1 MACQSV
7 LEKKNGPY
15 TTCQSTNSMQNSCS
29 PIVSAN
35 PNRQQA
41 ICSQIKVAEG
51 NSEVKVSNS
60 AGPPLSSATTCA
72 GRSQLDY
79 VPIGGSV
86 IDSNSSELPLSR
98 LQSQPQLRD
107 TCQHPHSVYN
117 DHSRQPFS
125 NITNQQ
131 GKFFGQPPNNSFNSR
146 GLIDPRF
153 EQGYSDHAL
162 VNQTCINRPPVNNGM
177 SREITT
183 HVRQLNRRERT
194 SEMTC
199 LGNSAQENV
208 PKGNYSKE
216 YSNRAQL
223 TENNSENIPW
233 HDCTVSDFSENRKSN
248 QVEPKA
254 RSPEQTL
261 TENTRVNE
269 FSCGGNCPESG
280 LLESTCTRVIGVAL
294 GNNSP
299 ERKLP
304 EAMKHS
310 RCENSGGTPSQ
321 TLLVNSEENKLSET
335 GRGLMPSGF
344 KSTTGS
350 QLAEASLQSPLSGA
364 EEASVNSASVNGAL
378 NGMKSVERGLP
389 NDPALLPS
397 SLGEVNLRNNQSFA
411 GSSVPCPG
419 LGKIASENLLH
430 CAAPARLGDS
440 SGRPCLG
447 NKPSHD
453 TSLIQQPCNDSLLLD
468 NMHLSPKNLRKS
480 LEGKFRGTE
489 GPCIEVADFVSQR
502 QISRSTRSIAIA
514 SSLPNNSPIANHSPR
529 ASNPGMNR
537 TNSTGQ
543 RGSGNVLSSPGACTR
558 EPDKQN
564 NIEPRGSE
572 NDLSSPGACTREPD
586 KQNSTEP
593 RGSENDLSS
602 PGACTREPDKQNST
616 EPKGPENDL
625 SSPGACTREPD
636 KQNSTE
642 PKGPENDL
650 SSPGACTRE
659 PDKQNS
665 TEPKGPE
672 NDLSSPGAC
681 TREPDKQNS
690 TEPKGPEI
698 GLSNS
703 ITCTQGPDKQNSPGP
718 RPMGGTSF
726 SLEDFNQAQGLTALG
741 HNFLNSSGCNE
752 KANTQFHQGSG
763 GLENTHSSLEAKAPD
778 YTRPPGLTLNALG
791 DKHLDTLGS
800 SVTKHTPQ
808 YGPGVCTWEPTQT
821 NSSVTHSPDLNIQ
834 NRLESS
840 AINTDQSYTDRP
852 SPTQSNHAYSLGVCV
867 LEPTPTPSPVI
878 NSPDSNFQNSFGSY
892 TLQAEQLPSSG
903 SSPIPL
909 KHVHCPGIH
918 TLEPIQALSA
928 DSSVLKPK
936 QSHTLVGQTI
946 EINQPSSPGPQNL
959 KYCYPS
965 NTGGSKPEPLE
976 LYCKGSDALKINQ
989 AHYMRSNP
997 RSNQPLDSPWDGT
1010 LELNGQISPEAS
1022 VLEIQLRHNNCSQE
1036 VNPLEPRLAREPGRS
1051 IVESYGNAPEN
1062 SLENELSGYQSENH
1076 PIKSSLTQPNY
1087 MAYET
1092 DPKMDLNNCLSR
1104 SAKGLDFDGSISE
1117 CDSSSATGKVPN
1129 GTPEVD
1135 EQDVNNTVIV
1145 ENAISYAIS
1154 ESSHYRYYVNGQIDA
1169 CRGKF
1174 LIDTGSSISVV
1185 ATKLLEKLNQKID
1198 IEPTDRQVRTANGGF
1213 LNIKGTCSLTIRL
1226 DHLTFEQEF
1235 IIADIEE
1242 SLGILGVNFLD
1253 QYRADMGIKKRIL
1266 KTDQGKV
1273 KLHKRGAQACNKLQL
1288 CENVI
1293 IPAQSETL
1301 DKAYMP
1307 DSCLTQF
1314 STRGPSNRYVSRGLP
1329 TTTTLLESTH
1339 NQMTMSVLNE
1349 SNKNIKRRESPSLEA
1364 AQHVDQVS
1372 GFSEENE
1379 CIQKPDGQTGN
1390 TKFPLRSEQS
1400 FENLSTELN
1409 SEERHIVINN
1419 VTEKNSSGEAKQD
1432 RSVPIRISP
1441 MLKSG
1446 EISHFSG
1453 HFYDCFVIL
1462 ACLIQLTKLTLSIVF
1477 TIWLLSCVSTHLM
1490 KNDVNFIQLTLCNPI
1505 IVIDSHLKYVIVA
1518 SLLKSFV
1525 EGITITQCQG
1535 HIIRLW
1541 KREPDKF
1548 VSIITWIKL
1557 MNIYA

>member
-1 MACQSV
+1 
-7 LEKKNGPY
+7 
-15 TTCQSTNSMQNSCS
+15 
-29 PIVSAN
+29 
-35 PNRQQA
+35 
-41 ICSQIKVAEG
+41 
-51 NSEVKVSNS
+51 
-60 AGPPLSSATTCA
+60 
-72 GRSQLDY
+72 
-79 VPIGGSV
+79 
-86 IDSNSSELPLSR
+86 
-98 LQSQPQLRD
+98 
-107 TCQHPHSVYN
+107 
-117 DHSRQPFS
+117 
-125 NITNQQ
+125 
-131 GKFFGQPPNNSFNSR
+131 
-146 GLIDPRF
+146 
-153 EQGYSDHAL
+153 
-162 VNQTCINRPPVNNGM
+162 
-177 SREITT
+177 
-183 HVRQLNRRERT
+183 
-194 SEMTC
+194 
-199 LGNSAQENV
+199 
-208 PKGNYSKE
+208 
-216 YSNRAQL
+216 
-223 TENNSENIPW
+223 
-233 HDCTVSDFSENRKSN
+233 
-248 QVEPKA
+248 
-254 RSPEQTL
+254 
-261 TENTRVNE
+261 
-269 FSCGGNCPESG
+269 
-280 LLESTCTRVIGVAL
+280 
-294 GNNSP
+294 
-299 ERKLP
+299 
-304 EAMKHS
+304 
-310 RCENSGGTPSQ
+310 
-321 TLLVNSEENKLSET
+321 
-335 GRGLMPSGF
+335 
-344 KSTTGS
+344 
-350 QLAEASLQSPLSGA
+350 
-364 EEASVNSASVNGAL
+364 
-378 NGMKSVERGLP
+378 
-389 NDPALLPS
+389 
-397 SLGEVNLRNNQSFA
+397 
-411 GSSVPCPG
+411 
-419 LGKIASENLLH
+419 
-430 CAAPARLGDS
+430 
-440 SGRPCLG
+440 
-447 NKPSHD
+447 
-453 TSLIQQPCNDSLLLD
+453 
-468 NMHLSPKNLRKS
+468 MHLSPKNLRKS

-502 QISRSTRSIAIA
+502 QITRSTRSIAIA

-537 TNSTGQ
+537 T
-543 RGSGNVLSSPGACTR
+543 SGT
-558 EPDKQN
+558 
-564 NIEPRGSE
+564 EPRGSE

-616 EPKGPENDL
+616 EPRGSENDL

-642 PKGPENDL
+642 PRGSENDLSSPGVCNREPDKQNSTEPRGSENDL

-665 TEPKGPE
+665 TEPRGSE

-690 TEPKGPEI
+690 TEPNGPEI

-703 ITCTQGPDKQNSPGP
+703 ITYTQGPDKQNSPGP

-741 HNFLNSSGCNE
+741 HNFLNSSGCNA

-763 GLENTHSSLEAKAPD
+763 GLENTHSSLVAKAPD
-778 YTRPPGLTLNALG
+778 YTQPPGLTLNALG

-800 SVTKHTPQ
+800 SVTKHTLQ
-808 YGPGVCTWEPTQT
+808 YGPGVCTWEPTQI

-852 SPTQSNHAYSLGVCV
+852 SPTQSNHAYSPGVCV

-909 KHVHCPGIH
+909 KHVPSPGIH
-918 TLEPIQALSA
+918 TLEPIQALST

-1062 SLENELSGYQSENH
+1062 SLENEFSGYQSESH
-1076 PIKSSLTQPNY
+1076 LTESSLTQPNY

-1092 DPKMDLNNCLSR
+1092 DPKIDLNKRLSKR
-1104 SAKGLDFDGSISE
+1104 ATGLDCEGSISE

-1129 GTPEVD
+1129 GTPGVG
-1135 EQDVNNTVIV
+1135 EQDVNNTPIV
-1145 ENAISYAIS
+1145 ENGISYAIS

-1226 DHLTFEQEF
+1226 DHLTFQQEF

-1253 QYRADMGIKKRIL
+1253 QYRADIRIKKKIL
-1266 KTDQGKV
+1266 NTDQGKV
-1273 KLHKRGAQACNKLQL
+1273 KLHKHGAQVCNKLQL
-1288 CENVI
+1288 YENVT

-1301 DKAYMP
+1301 DKAYVP
-1307 DSCLTQF
+1307 DSCLSQF
-1314 STRGPSNRYVSRGLP
+1314 SAREPSNRYVNRGLP
-1329 TTTTLLESTH
+1329 TTRTLLDSTQ
-1339 NQMTMSVLNE
+1339 NQMKMSVLN
-1349 SNKNIKRRESPSLEA
+1349 SSDTNIKRRESPSLEA

-1372 GFSEENE
+1372 SFSDENE
-1379 CIQKPDGQTGN
+1379 CIQKSDGQIGN
-1390 TKFPLRSEQS
+1390 KKFPFRSEQS
-1400 FENLSTELN
+1400 FENLSTELG
-1409 SEERHIVINN
+1409 SEERHIVIKN
-1419 VTEKNSSGEAKQD
+1419 VAEKNSADEAKQD

-1441 MLKSG
+1441 MVRSG

-1462 ACLIQLTKLTLSIVF
+1462 ACLIQLTKLTLSTVF
-1477 TIWLLSCVSTHLM
+1477 TIWLLSSVSTHLM
-1490 KNDVNFIQLTLCNPI
+1490 KNAVNFIQLTLCNPI
-1505 IVIDSHLKYVIVA
+1505 IVIDSHLKYVIA
-1518 SLLKSFV
+1518 TALFSFV

>member
-1 MACQSV
+1 M
-7 LEKKNGPY
+7 
-15 TTCQSTNSMQNSCS
+15 TCQSTNSMQNSCS

-35 PNRQQA
+35 QNRQQA

-131 GKFFGQPPNNSFNSR
+131 GKFFGQPPNNSFHSR

-153 EQGYSDHAL
+153 GQGYSDHAL

-269 FSCGGNCPESG
+269 FSCGGNCPENG

-321 TLLVNSEENKLSET
+321 TLLVDREENELSET

-397 SLGEVNLRNNQSFA
+397 SLGEINLRNNQSFA

-543 RGSGNVLSSPGACTR
+543 RGSENVLSSPGACTR
-558 EPDKQN
+558 ELDKH
-564 NIEPRGSE
+564 
-572 NDLSSPGACTREPD
+572 
-586 KQNSTEP
+586 NSTEP

-602 PGACTREPDKQNST
+602 PGACTREPDKQNYT
-616 EPKGPENDL
+616 EPRGSENDL
-625 SSPGACTREPD
+625 SSPGACTRELD
-636 KQNSTE
+636 KQNYTE
-642 PKGPENDL
+642 PRGSENDL

-659 PDKQNS
+659 LDKQNS
-665 TEPKGPE
+665 
-672 NDLSSPGAC
+672 A
-681 TREPDKQNS
+681 
-690 TEPKGPEI
+690 EPKGPEI

-726 SLEDFNQAQGLTALG
+726 SLEDFNQAQGLAALG

-752 KANTQFHQGSG
+752 KAGTQFHQGSG
-763 GLENTHSSLEAKAPD
+763 GLENTHSSLVAKAPD

-808 YGPGVCTWEPTQT
+808 YGPGVYTWEPTQAH
-821 NSSVTHSPDLNIQ
+821 SLVTHSPDLNIQ

-840 AINTDQSYTDRP
+840 AINIDKSYTDRP
-852 SPTQSNHAYSLGVCV
+852 SPTQSNHAYSPGVCV

-918 TLEPIQALSA
+918 TLEPIQALIT

-936 QSHTLVGQTI
+936 QSHAVVGQTI

-997 RSNQPLDSPWDGT
+997 RSNQPLDSPWGGT

-1062 SLENELSGYQSENH
+1062 SLENEFSGYQSENH
-1076 PIKSSLTQPNY
+1076 LTESSLTQPNY

-1092 DPKMDLNNCLSR
+1092 DPKTDLNKRLSK
-1104 SAKGLDFDGSISE
+1104 SATGLDCEGSISE

-1135 EQDVNNTVIV
+1135 EQDVNNTPIV
-1145 ENAISYAIS
+1145 ENGISYAIS

-1198 IEPTDRQVRTANGGF
+1198 IEPTNRQVRTANGGF

-1226 DHLTFEQEF
+1226 DHLTFQQEF

-1242 SLGILGVNFLD
+1242 SLWILGVNFLD
-1253 QYRADMGIKKRIL
+1253 QYRADIKIKKRIL

-1273 KLHKRGAQACNKLQL
+1273 KLHKHGAQVCNKLQL
-1288 CENVI
+1288 YENVT

-1301 DKAYMP
+1301 VKAYMP
-1307 DSCLTQF
+1307 DSCLAQF
-1314 STRGPSNRYVSRGLP
+1314 STREPSNSYVNRGLP
-1329 TTTTLLESTH
+1329 TTRTLLESTH

-1349 SNKNIKRRESPSLEA
+1349 SNANIKRRESPSLEA

-1372 GFSEENE
+1372 NFSEENE
-1379 CIQKPDGQTGN
+1379 CFQKPDGQTGN
-1390 TKFPLRSEQS
+1390 KKFPDCSQLL
-1400 FENLSTELN
+1400 FTNLSTELN
-1409 SEERHIVINN
+1409 SEEKHIVNNN
-1419 VTEKNSSGEAKQD
+1419 VSEKNSSDEAKQD

-1462 ACLIQLTKLTLSIVF
+1462 ACLIQLTKLTLSTVF
-1477 TIWLLSCVSTHLM
+1477 TIWLLSCVSTHLI
-1490 KNDVNFIQLTLCNPI
+1490 KNAVNFIQLTIRNPI
-1505 IVIDSHLKYVIVA
+1505 IMIDSHLKYVIAA
-1518 SLLKSFV
+1518 SWLESFV

-1535 HIIRLW
+1535 YIIRLW
-1541 KREPDKF
+1541 KREPDK
-1548 VSIITWIKL
+1548 ICEHHYL
-1557 MNIYA
+1557 DQDNE

>member
-15 TTCQSTNSMQNSCS
+15 MTCQSTNSMQNSCS

-254 RSPEQTL
+254 RSPELTL

-269 FSCGGNCPESG
+269 FSCGGNCPENG

-321 TLLVNSEENKLSET
+321 TLLVDREENKLSET

-397 SLGEVNLRNNQSFA
+397 SLGEINLRNNQSFA

-537 TNSTGQ
+537 TNSTEP
-543 RGSGNVLSSPGACTR
+543 RGSENDLSSPGACTR

-564 NIEPRGSE
+564 YTEPRGSENDLSSPGACTREPDKQNCTEPRGSE

-602 PGACTREPDKQNST
+602 PGACTREPDKQNCT
-616 EPKGPENDL
+616 EPRG
-625 SSPGACTREPD
+625 S
-636 KQNSTE
+636 
-642 PKGPENDL
+642 
-650 SSPGACTRE
+650 
-659 PDKQNS
+659 
-665 TEPKGPE
+665 E

-718 RPMGGTSF
+718 RPMGGISF

-763 GLENTHSSLEAKAPD
+763 GLENTHSSLVAKAPD

-852 SPTQSNHAYSLGVCV
+852 SPTQSNHAYSPGVCV

-878 NSPDSNFQNSFGSY
+878 HSPDSNFQNSFGSY

-909 KHVHCPGIH
+909 KHVYCPGIH
-918 TLEPIQALSA
+918 TLEPIQALST

-946 EINQPSSPGPQNL
+946 EINQPSSPGPQDL

-1051 IVESYGNAPEN
+1051 IVELYGNAPEN
-1062 SLENELSGYQSENH
+1062 SLENEFSGYQSENH
-1076 PIKSSLTQPNY
+1076 LTESSLTQPNY

-1092 DPKMDLNNCLSR
+1092 DPKIDLNKRLSK
-1104 SAKGLDFDGSISE
+1104 SATGLDCEGSISE

-1129 GTPEVD
+1129 GTPGVG
-1135 EQDVNNTVIV
+1135 EQDVNNTPI
-1145 ENAISYAIS
+1145 EESGFSYAMS
-1154 ESSHYRYYVNGQIDA
+1154 GSCYYVNGRIDT

-1185 ATKLLEKLNQKID
+1185 ATEVLGKLNQKIN
-1198 IEPTDRQVRTANGGF
+1198 IEPTDRKVRTANGG
-1213 LNIKGTCSLTIRL
+1213 LLDIKGTCSLSIRL
-1226 DHLTFEQEF
+1226 DHLTFQQEF
-1235 IIADIEE
+1235 IIADVEE

-1253 QYRADMGIKKRIL
+1253 QYRADIKIKKRIL

-1273 KLHKRGAQACNKLQL
+1273 KLHKHGAQVCNKLQL
-1288 CENVI
+1288 YENVT

-1307 DSCLTQF
+1307 DSCLTQ
-1314 STRGPSNRYVSRGLP
+1314 SSAREPSNRYFNRGLP
-1329 TTTTLLESTH
+1329 TTRTLLDSTQ
-1339 NQMTMSVLNE
+1339 NQMKMSVLN
-1349 SNKNIKRRESPSLEA
+1349 SSDAYIKLRESLEA
-1364 AQHVDQVS
+1364 AQPVDQVS
-1372 GFSEENE
+1372 SFSDENE
-1379 CIQKPDGQTGN
+1379 CIQKPDGKTGN
-1390 TKFPLRSEQS
+1390 KKFPLRSEQS
-1400 FENLSTELN
+1400 FENFSTELN
-1409 SEERHIVINN
+1409 SEEKHILNKN
-1419 VTEKNSSGEAKQD
+1419 VSEKNSSDEAKHD
-1432 RSVPIRISP
+1432 RSVPIRIRP
-1441 MLKSG
+1441 MLSSG
-1446 EISHFSG
+1446 ATSHFSG

-1462 ACLIQLTKLTLSIVF
+1462 ACLIQLTKLTLSTVF
-1477 TIWLLSCVSTHLM
+1477 TIWLLSSVSTHLIE
-1490 KNDVNFIQLTLCNPI
+1490 NAVNFIQLTLRNPI
-1505 IVIDSHLKYVIVA
+1505 IMIDGHLKYVIVA
-1518 SLLKSFV
+1518 ALLKSFV

>member
-1 MACQSV
+1 
-7 LEKKNGPY
+7 
-15 TTCQSTNSMQNSCS
+15 MQNSCS

-35 PNRQQA
+35 PDRQQA

-60 AGPPLSSATTCA
+60 AGPQLSSATTCE

-79 VPIGGSV
+79 APIGGSV

-98 LQSQPQLRD
+98 LQSQPQFRD
-107 TCQHPHSVYN
+107 TCQYPHSVYN
-117 DHSRQPFS
+117 DHSRQPFR

-131 GKFFGQPPNNSFNSR
+131 GQFFGQPPNNSFHSR

-177 SREITT
+177 SKEITT

-199 LGNSAQENV
+199 LGNSAQESV

-223 TENNSENIPW
+223 TENSSENIPW
-233 HDCTVSDFSENRKSN
+233 HDCTVSDFSENRKSK

-261 TENTRVNE
+261 PENTRVNE
-269 FSCGGNCPESG
+269 FSCGGSCPENG
-280 LLESTCTRVIGVAL
+280 LLEGTCTHVTGVAL

-304 EAMKHS
+304 ETMKHS
-310 RCENSGGTPSQ
+310 RCENSEGTQSQ

-378 NGMKSVERGLP
+378 NGTKSLERGLP
-389 NDPALLPS
+389 NDPALLHS
-397 SLGEVNLRNNQSFA
+397 SLGEITLRNNQSFA

-430 CAAPARLGDS
+430 CAAPARLCDS

-543 RGSGNVLSSPGACTR
+543 RGSENVLSSPGACTR

-616 EPKGPENDL
+616 EPRGSENDL

-642 PKGPENDL
+642 PRG
-650 SSPGACTRE
+650 S
-659 PDKQNS
+659 
-665 TEPKGPE
+665 E

-718 RPMGGTSF
+718 RPMGGGGTSF

-741 HNFLNSSGCNE
+741 HNFLSSSGCNE

-763 GLENTHSSLEAKAPD
+763 GLENTHSSLVAKAPD

-791 DKHLDTLGS
+791 DKHLDTSGS
-800 SVTKHTPQ
+800 SVTKHTLQ
-808 YGPGVCTWEPTQT
+808 YGPGVYTWEPTQT
-821 NSSVTHSPDLNIQ
+821 HSLVTHSPDLNIQ

-840 AINTDQSYTDRP
+840 AINIDQSYTDRP
-852 SPTQSNHAYSLGVCV
+852 NPTQSNHAYSPGVCV

-878 NSPDSNFQNSFGSY
+878 HSPDSNSQNSFGSY
-892 TLQAEQLPSSG
+892 PPQAEQLPSSG

-918 TLEPIQALSA
+918 TLEPIQALST

-1022 VLEIQLRHNNCSQE
+1022 VLEKQLRHNNCSQE

-1062 SLENELSGYQSENH
+1062 SLENEFSGYQSENH
-1076 PIKSSLTQPNY
+1076 LTESSLIQPNY

-1092 DPKMDLNNCLSR
+1092 DPKIDLNNRLSK
-1104 SAKGLDFDGSISE
+1104 SATGLDCEGSISE

-1135 EQDVNNTVIV
+1135 EQDVNNTPIV
-1145 ENAISYAIS
+1145 ENGISYAIS

-1185 ATKLLEKLNQKID
+1185 ATKLLEKLNQTID
-1198 IEPTDRQVRTANGGF
+1198 IEPTDRRVRTANGGF

-1226 DHLTFEQEF
+1226 DHLTFQQEF

-1253 QYRADMGIKKRIL
+1253 QYRADIKIKKMIL
-1266 KTDQGKV
+1266 KTEQGKV
-1273 KLHKRGAQACNKLQL
+1273 KLHKHDAQVCNKLQL
-1288 CENVI
+1288 YENVTI
-1293 IPAQSETL
+1293 LAQSETL

-1307 DSCLTQF
+1307 DSCLTQ
-1314 STRGPSNRYVSRGLP
+1314 SSAREPSNRYVNRGLP
-1329 TTTTLLESTH
+1329 TTTTLLESNH

-1349 SNKNIKRRESPSLEA
+1349 SNTNIKRREGPSLEA

-1372 GFSEENE
+1372 SFSEENQ
-1379 CIQKPDGQTGN
+1379 CIQKLDGLTGN
-1390 TKFPLRSEQS
+1390 KKFPFCSEQS

-1409 SEERHIVINN
+1409 SEERHIVIKN
-1419 VTEKNSSGEAKQD
+1419 VAEKNSADEAKRD

-1441 MLKSG
+1441 MVRSG

-1462 ACLIQLTKLTLSIVF
+1462 ACLIQLTKLTLSSVF
-1477 TIWLLSCVSTHLM
+1477 TIWLLSCVSTCLM
-1490 KNDVNFIQLTLCNPI
+1490 KNAVNFIQLTLCNP
-1505 IVIDSHLKYVIVA
+1505 S
-1518 SLLKSFV
+1518 
-1525 EGITITQCQG
+1525 
-1535 HIIRLW
+1535 
-1541 KREPDKF
+1541 
-1548 VSIITWIKL
+1548 
-1557 MNIYA
+1557 

>member
-15 TTCQSTNSMQNSCS
+15 TTYQSTNSMQNSCS

-60 AGPPLSSATTCA
+60 AGPQLSSATTCE

-79 VPIGGSV
+79 APIGGSV

-98 LQSQPQLRD
+98 LQSQPQFRD

-117 DHSRQPFS
+117 DHRRQPFR

-131 GKFFGQPPNNSFNSR
+131 GQFFGQPPNNSFHSR

-199 LGNSAQENV
+199 LGNSAQESV

-233 HDCTVSDFSENRKSN
+233 HDCTVSDFSENRKSK

-280 LLESTCTRVIGVAL
+280 LLEGTCTHVTGVAL

-304 EAMKHS
+304 ETMKHS
-310 RCENSGGTPSQ
+310 RYENSGGTQSQ

-378 NGMKSVERGLP
+378 NGMKSLERGLL

-397 SLGEVNLRNNQSFA
+397 SLGEINLRNNQSFA

-430 CAAPARLGDS
+430 CAAPAGLGDS
-440 SGRPCLG
+440 SGKPCLG
-447 NKPSHD
+447 NKPSPD

-468 NMHLSPKNLRKS
+468 NMHLSPKNLRES
-480 LEGKFRGTE
+480 LEGKLRGTE

-543 RGSGNVLSSPGACTR
+543 RGS
-558 EPDKQN
+558 
-564 NIEPRGSE
+564 E

-602 PGACTREPDKQNST
+602 PGACTREPDKQNNT
-616 EPKGPENDL
+616 EPRGSENDL

-636 KQNSTE
+636 KQNNTE
-642 PKGPENDL
+642 PRG
-650 SSPGACTRE
+650 S
-659 PDKQNS
+659 
-665 TEPKGPE
+665 E

-703 ITCTQGPDKQNSPGP
+703 ITCTQEPDKQNSPGP

-741 HNFLNSSGCNE
+741 HNFLSSSGCNE

-763 GLENTHSSLEAKAPD
+763 GLENTHSSLVAKASD
-778 YTRPPGLTLNALG
+778 YSRPPGLTLNALG

-840 AINTDQSYTDRP
+840 AINTDQFYTDRP
-852 SPTQSNHAYSLGVCV
+852 SPTQSNHAYSPGVCV

-892 TLQAEQLPSSG
+892 TPQAEQLPSSG

-918 TLEPIQALSA
+918 TLEPIQALST

-936 QSHTLVGQTI
+936 QSHTLVGQTM

-976 LYCKGSDALKINQ
+976 LDCKGSDALKINQ

-1036 VNPLEPRLAREPGRS
+1036 VNPLGPRLAREPGRS

-1062 SLENELSGYQSENH
+1062 SLENEFSGYQSENH
-1076 PIKSSLTQPNY
+1076 LTESSLTQPNY

-1092 DPKMDLNNCLSR
+1092 DPKTDLNNCLSK

-1135 EQDVNNTVIV
+1135 EQDVNNTPVV
-1145 ENAISYAIS
+1145 ENGISYAIS

-1185 ATKLLEKLNQKID
+1185 DTKLLEKLNQKID
-1198 IEPTDRQVRTANGGF
+1198 IEHTDRRVRTANGGF

-1226 DHLTFEQEF
+1226 DHLTFQHEF

-1253 QYRADMGIKKRIL
+1253 QYRADIKIKKRIL
-1266 KTDQGKV
+1266 KTDRGKV
-1273 KLHKRGAQACNKLQL
+1273 KLHKHGAQVCNKLQL
-1288 CENVI
+1288 YENVT
-1293 IPAQSETL
+1293 IPAQPETL

-1307 DSCLTQF
+1307 DSCLTQ
-1314 STRGPSNRYVSRGLP
+1314 SSAREPSNRYFNRGLL
-1329 TTTTLLESTH
+1329 TTRTLLDSTQ
-1339 NQMTMSVLNE
+1339 NQMKMSLLNY
-1349 SNKNIKRRESPSLEA
+1349 SDTNIKRREGPSLEA

-1372 GFSEENE
+1372 SFSDENE
-1379 CIQKPDGQTGN
+1379 CIQKPDGQIGN

-1409 SEERHIVINN
+1409 SEERHMVINN

-1432 RSVPIRISP
+1432 RSVPIRIRP
-1441 MLKSG
+1441 MLSRG
-1446 EISHFSG
+1446 PISNFSG

-1462 ACLIQLTKLTLSIVF
+1462 ACLIQLTKLTLSTVF
-1477 TIWLLSCVSTHLM
+1477 TIWLLLCVSTHLI
-1490 KNDVNFIQLTLCNPI
+1490 KNAVNFIQSTLCNPI
-1505 IVIDSHLKYVIVA
+1505 IVIDSHKKYVITA
-1518 SLLKSFV
+1518 SLLESFV

-1535 HIIRLW
+1535 YIIRLW
-1541 KREPDKF
+1541 KREPDEF

>member
-60 AGPPLSSATTCA
+60 AGPQLSSATTCE

-79 VPIGGSV
+79 APIDGSV

-98 LQSQPQLRD
+98 LQSQPQFRD

-117 DHSRQPFS
+117 DHSRQPFR

-131 GKFFGQPPNNSFNSR
+131 GKFFGQPPNNSFHSR

-162 VNQTCINRPPVNNGM
+162 VDQTCINRPPVNNGM
-177 SREITT
+177 LREITT

-233 HDCTVSDFSENRKSN
+233 HDCTVSDFSEIRKSK

-269 FSCGGNCPESG
+269 FSCGGSCPENG
-280 LLESTCTRVIGVAL
+280 LLESTCTRVTGVAL

-304 EAMKHS
+304 ETMKHS

-321 TLLVNSEENKLSET
+321 TLLVDSEENKLSET

-397 SLGEVNLRNNQSFA
+397 SLGEINLRNNQSFA

-440 SGRPCLG
+440 SGRPGLG

-514 SSLPNNSPIANHSPR
+514 SSLPNNSHIANHSPP

-537 TNSTGQ
+537 TNST
-543 RGSGNVLSSPGACTR
+543 
-558 EPDKQN
+558 
-564 NIEPRGSE
+564 EPRGSE

-593 RGSENDLSS
+593 RGS
-602 PGACTREPDKQNST
+602 
-616 EPKGPENDL
+616 
-625 SSPGACTREPD
+625 
-636 KQNSTE
+636 
-642 PKGPENDL
+642 
-650 SSPGACTRE
+650 
-659 PDKQNS
+659 
-665 TEPKGPE
+665 E

-763 GLENTHSSLEAKAPD
+763 GLEDTHSSLVAKAPD

-852 SPTQSNHAYSLGVCV
+852 SPTQSNHAYTPGVCV

-878 NSPDSNFQNSFGSY
+878 NSPDSNSQNSFGSY
-892 TLQAEQLPSSG
+892 PPQAEQLPSSG

-918 TLEPIQALSA
+918 TLEPIQALST

-1036 VNPLEPRLAREPGRS
+1036 VNPLGPRLAREPGRS

-1062 SLENELSGYQSENH
+1062 SLENEFSGYQSENH
-1076 PIKSSLTQPNY
+1076 LTESSLTQPNY

-1092 DPKMDLNNCLSR
+1092 DPKTDLNNCLSK

-1129 GTPEVD
+1129 GTPEVG
-1135 EQDVNNTVIV
+1135 EQDVNNTPIV
-1145 ENAISYAIS
+1145 ENGISYAIS

-1169 CRGKF
+1169 CRGKL

-1185 ATKLLEKLNQKID
+1185 ATKLFEKLNQKID

-1213 LNIKGTCSLTIRL
+1213 LNIMGTCSLTIRL
-1226 DHLTFEQEF
+1226 DHLTFQQEF

-1253 QYRADMGIKKRIL
+1253 QYRADIKIKKRIL
-1266 KTDQGKV
+1266 KTDPGKV
-1273 KLHKRGAQACNKLQL
+1273 KLHKHGAQVCNKLQL
-1288 CENVI
+1288 YENVT

-1307 DSCLTQF
+1307 DSCLIQF
-1314 STRGPSNRYVSRGLP
+1314 STRGPSNRCVNRGLP

-1349 SNKNIKRRESPSLEA
+1349 SNANIKRRESPSLET

-1372 GFSEENE
+1372 GFSEGNE
-1379 CIQKPDGQTGN
+1379 CIQKPDGQNGN
-1390 TKFPLRSEQS
+1390 KKFLLRSEQS

-1409 SEERHIVINN
+1409 SEEKHILNKN
-1419 VTEKNSSGEAKQD
+1419 VSEKNSSDEAKHD
-1432 RSVPIRISP
+1432 RSVPIRIRP
-1441 MLKSG
+1441 MLSSG
-1446 EISHFSG
+1446 ATSHFSG
-1453 HFYDCFVIL
+1453 HFYDCFVML
-1462 ACLIQLTKLTLSIVF
+1462 TCLIRLTKLTLSPVF

-1490 KNDVNFIQLTLCNPI
+1490 KNAVNFIQLTLCNPI
-1505 IVIDSHLKYVIVA
+1505 IVIDGHLKYVIVA
-1518 SLLKSFV
+1518 ALLN
-1525 EGITITQCQG
+1525 
-1535 HIIRLW
+1535 HL
-1541 KREPDKF
+1541 
-1548 VSIITWIKL
+1548 
-1557 MNIYA
+1557 

>member
-41 ICSQIKVAEG
+41 ICSQIKVAAG

-60 AGPPLSSATTCA
+60 AGPQLSSATTCE

-79 VPIGGSV
+79 APIGGSV

-98 LQSQPQLRD
+98 LQSQPQFRD

-117 DHSRQPFS
+117 DHSRQPFR

-131 GKFFGQPPNNSFNSR
+131 EKFFGQPPNNSFHSR

-162 VNQTCINRPPVNNGM
+162 VDQTCINRPPVNNGM

-233 HDCTVSDFSENRKSN
+233 HDCTVSDFSENRKSK

-269 FSCGGNCPESG
+269 CSCGGNCPENG
-280 LLESTCTRVIGVAL
+280 LLESTCTRVTGVAL

-304 EAMKHS
+304 ETMKHS
-310 RCENSGGTPSQ
+310 RCENSGGTQSQ
-321 TLLVNSEENKLSET
+321 TLLVDSEENKLSET

-378 NGMKSVERGLP
+378 NGMKSLERGLP

-397 SLGEVNLRNNQSFA
+397 SLGEINLRNNQSFA

-543 RGSGNVLSSPGACTR
+543 RGSENVLSSPGAGTR
-558 EPDKQN
+558 EPDNQN
-564 NIEPRGSE
+564 GTEPRGSE

-602 PGACTREPDKQNST
+602 PGACTRE
-616 EPKGPENDL
+616 L
-625 SSPGACTREPD
+625 
-636 KQNSTE
+636 
-642 PKGPENDL
+642 
-650 SSPGACTRE
+650 
-659 PDKQNS
+659 
-665 TEPKGPE
+665 
-672 NDLSSPGAC
+672 
-681 TREPDKQNS
+681 DKQNS

-752 KANTQFHQGSG
+752 KANTQFHQGSD
-763 GLENTHSSLEAKAPD
+763 GLENTHSSLVAKAPD

-808 YGPGVCTWEPTQT
+808 YGPGVYTWEPTQT
-821 NSSVTHSPDLNIQ
+821 HSLVTHSPDLNIQ

-840 AINTDQSYTDRP
+840 AINIDKSYTDRP
-852 SPTQSNHAYSLGVCV
+852 SPTQSNHAYSPGVCV

-878 NSPDSNFQNSFGSY
+878 HSPDSNFQNSFGSY
-892 TLQAEQLPSSG
+892 TPQAEQLPSLG

-918 TLEPIQALSA
+918 TPELIQALST

-1062 SLENELSGYQSENH
+1062 SLENEFSGYQSENH
-1076 PIKSSLTQPNY
+1076 LTESSLTQPTY

-1092 DPKMDLNNCLSR
+1092 DPKIDLNKRLSKR
-1104 SAKGLDFDGSISE
+1104 ATGLDCEGSISE
-1117 CDSSSATGKVPN
+1117 CDFSSATGKVPN
-1129 GTPEVD
+1129 GTPGVG
-1135 EQDVNNTVIV
+1135 EQDANNTPI
-1145 ENAISYAIS
+1145 EESGFSYAMS
-1154 ESSHYRYYVNGQIDA
+1154 GSCYYVNGRIDT

-1185 ATKLLEKLNQKID
+1185 ATEVLGKLNQKIT
-1198 IEPTDRQVRTANGGF
+1198 IEPTDRKVRTANGG
-1213 LNIKGTCSLTIRL
+1213 LLDIKGTCSLSIRL
-1226 DHLTFEQEF
+1226 DHLTFQQEF
-1235 IIADIEE
+1235 IIADVEE

-1253 QYRADMGIKKRIL
+1253 QYRADIKIKKRIL

-1273 KLHKRGAQACNKLQL
+1273 KLHKRGAQVCNRLQL

-1301 DKAYMP
+1301 VKAYMP
-1307 DSCLTQF
+1307 NKSPSSF
-1314 STRGPSNRYVSRGLP
+1314 SVLEPSYQYVDQGLLIAR
-1329 TTTTLLESTH
+1329 TLLNPSQ
-1339 NQMTMSVLNE
+1339 NQMTISVLYV
-1349 SNKNIKRRESPSLEA
+1349 SDKNIKLRESTSLGT
-1364 AQHVDQVS
+1364 AQPVDQIANYSKEGEGEQTPS
-1372 GFSEENE
+1372 GSS
-1379 CIQKPDGQTGN
+1379 GN
-1390 TKFPLRSEQS
+1390 VKFPEFLQPLLD
-1400 FENLSTELN
+1400 NLSTELD
-1409 SEERHIVINN
+1409 SEERQQVRGLLGEFQDVFRAPDGGLSQTDLAEHFIDTGDHKPFKQPCHRIPLFKQPLVRKEVQKMLDEDVI
-1419 VTEKNSSGEAKQD
+1419 EPS
-1432 RSVPIRISP
+1432 ISP
-1441 MLKSG
+1441 WNSPICLVSKKQTG
-1446 EISHFSG
+1446 EWRFCV
-1453 HFYDCFVIL
+1453 DL
-1462 ACLIQLTKLTLSIVF
+1462 RKLNSITRTDTYPLPRIDETLEK
-1477 TIWLLSCVSTHLM
+1477 LSNS
-1490 KNDVNFIQLTLCNPI
+1490 
-1505 IVIDSHLKYVIVA
+1505 
-1518 SLLKSFV
+1518 
-1525 EGITITQCQG
+1525 
-1535 HIIRLW
+1535 
-1541 KREPDKF
+1541 KF
-1548 VSIITWIKL
+1548 
-1557 MNIYA
+1557 

>member
-98 LQSQPQLRD
+98 LQSQPQFRD

-117 DHSRQPFS
+117 DHSRQPFR

-131 GKFFGQPPNNSFNSR
+131 GQFFGQPPNNSFHSR

-153 EQGYSDHAL
+153 GQGYSDHAL

-269 FSCGGNCPESG
+269 FSCGGNCPENG

-321 TLLVNSEENKLSET
+321 TLLVDREENELSET

-397 SLGEVNLRNNQSFA
+397 SLGEINLRNNQSFA

-502 QISRSTRSIAIA
+502 QISKSTRSIAIA

-543 RGSGNVLSSPGACTR
+543 RGSENV
-558 EPDKQN
+558 
-564 NIEPRGSE
+564 
-572 NDLSSPGACTREPD
+572 LSSPGACTREPD

-616 EPKGPENDL
+616 EPRGSENDL
-625 SSPGACTREPD
+625 SSPGACTRELD
-636 KQNSTE
+636 KQNS
-642 PKGPENDL
+642 
-650 SSPGACTRE
+650 A
-659 PDKQNS
+659 
-665 TEPKGPE
+665 
-672 NDLSSPGAC
+672 
-681 TREPDKQNS
+681 
-690 TEPKGPEI
+690 EPKGPEI

-852 SPTQSNHAYSLGVCV
+852 SPTQSNHAYSPGVCV
-867 LEPTPTPSPVI
+867 LKPTPTPSPVI
-878 NSPDSNFQNSFGSY
+878 HSPDSNSQNSFGSY
-892 TLQAEQLPSSG
+892 PPQVEQLPSSG
-903 SSPIPL
+903 SSPIPS
-909 KHVHCPGIH
+909 KHVRCPGIQTQEPTQ
-918 TLEPIQALSA
+918 TLST
-928 DSSVLKPK
+928 DGSVLKPK
-936 QSHTLVGQTI
+936 QSHTLLGQTI
-946 EINQPSSPGPQNL
+946 EINQPSRPGPQNL

-1036 VNPLEPRLAREPGRS
+1036 VNPLEPRLAREPRRS

-1062 SLENELSGYQSENH
+1062 SLENEFSGYQSENQLTE
-1076 PIKSSLTQPNY
+1076 SSLTKPNY

-1092 DPKMDLNNCLSR
+1092 DPTTDLNNCLSK
-1104 SAKGLDFDGSISE
+1104 STKGLDFDGSISE

-1135 EQDVNNTVIV
+1135 EQDVNNTPIV
-1145 ENAISYAIS
+1145 ENGISYAIS

-1185 ATKLLEKLNQKID
+1185 ATKLLENLNQKID

-1226 DHLTFEQEF
+1226 DHLTFQQEF

-1242 SLGILGVNFLD
+1242 SVGILGVNFLD
-1253 QYRADMGIKKRIL
+1253 QYRADIKIKKRIL

-1273 KLHKRGAQACNKLQL
+1273 KLHKHCAQVCNKLQL
-1288 CENVI
+1288 YENVT

-1307 DSCLTQF
+1307 DSCLTQ
-1314 STRGPSNRYVSRGLP
+1314 SSARGPSNSYVYRGLP
-1329 TTTTLLESTH
+1329 TTRTLLESTH
-1339 NQMTMSVLNE
+1339 NQMTTSVLNA
-1349 SNKNIKRRESPSLEA
+1349 SHTNIKSRESPNLGT
-1364 AQHVDQVS
+1364 AQPVDQVS
-1372 GFSEENE
+1372 SFPEENE

-1390 TKFPLRSEQS
+1390 KKFLLRSEQS

-1409 SEERHIVINN
+1409 SEEKHILNNN
-1419 VTEKNSSGEAKQD
+1419 VAEKNSADKAKQD
-1432 RSVPIRISP
+1432 RSVPIQIRP
-1441 MLKSG
+1441 MLSSG
-1446 EISHFSG
+1446 PISHFSG
-1453 HFYDCFVIL
+1453 HFYDCFFIL
-1462 ACLIQLTKLTLSIVF
+1462 LCLIQLIKLTVTTVF
-1477 TIWLLSCVSTHLM
+1477 TMWILSCVSTHLM
-1490 KNDVNFIQLTLCNPI
+1490 KNAVNFIQLTLCNPI
-1505 IVIDSHLKYVIVA
+1505 IIVDSPLKYVIVTA
-1518 SLLKSFV
+1518 LFSFV
-1525 EGITITQCQG
+1525 EGITLTQCQG

-1541 KREPDKF
+1541 KREPDEF

-1557 MNIYA
+1557 SLLGSS